1 MSKMKRL
8 IKIGFIIIISTVV
21 FWGCSEEFLDKPIPP
36 GQQTD
41 VSLYKTADGLSYLL
55 NLGYMGLSEYFDTD
69 AHFPICHLTL
79 GSIRSD
85 DAWSGKGVV
94 LYWEAFDINNFLLF
108 PDNQFVYGLYKSHY
122 LSIRYC
128 NSVINNANFA
138 FENPGQ
144 DEERIHNLVAQA
156 KTLRAFN
163 YFSLARAFGDVV
175 LILDASITKRPRDP
189 VSIIYDQAVGDL
201 TEAIESGALKRRD
214 ELPSEQLGQI
224 TIGAARA
231 ILAKTYMY
239 MAAEEPGNA
248 DGYYRSAYNEAKMV
262 IESGEYQLYSNYGDL
277 WQFDS
282 QFGPESIFE
291 IGYPEPGE
299 NFLQHHWWAS
309 WMRPLYVYKPG
320 TREKMGTDAYRGWG
334 HNTPTQDFVNAFEEG
349 DPRLHW
355 SVWFPGD
362 STAGLTEGDE
372 LHEICFIASESG
384 YYFRKTTPEQFI
396 PSVKS
401 FLGFKIYRYADLL
414 LIGAEAANE
423 IGETADALAWLEM
436 VRQRARETSAPFG
449 HGTDKIEGIPSVVT
463 TTNQSE
469 LREIIRH
476 ERRVE
481 LGGEGDRFYDL
492 KRWHGT
498 YGYDLANIINTANM
512 VPGPDYLITINENL
526 SGQPREPEDV
536 VVDLPK
542 HLLLPIPKV
551 EITINNGI
559 IKQNPGY

>member
-1 MSKMKRL
+1 MKRILKSGL
-8 IKIGFIIIISTVV
+8 IVLTTTIV
-21 FWGCSEEFLDKPIPP
+21 FSGCSEDFLDKPIPP

-41 VSLYKTADGLSYLL
+41 ATLYKTADGLNYLL
-55 NLGYMGLSEYFDTD
+55 NLGFMGLSEYFDTD

-85 DAWSGKGVV
+85 DAGSGKGVV

-108 PDNQFVYGLYKSHY
+108 EDNLFVYGLYKSHY

-128 NSVINNANFA
+128 NAVINNADFA
-138 FENPGQ
+138 LENPGE
-144 DEERIHNLVAQA
+144 DKERVRNLVAQA

-175 LILDASITKRPRDP
+175 LILDESITKRPRDP
-189 VSIIYDQAVGDL
+189 VIEAYNQTVNDL
-201 TEAIESGALKRRD
+201 KETIASGALKRRD
-214 ELPSEQLGQI
+214 ELSSEQLGQI

-239 MAAEEPGNA
+239 MAAEEPENA
-248 DGYYRSAYNEAKMV
+248 EEYYRSAYNEAKIV

-309 WMRPLYVYKPG
+309 WMRPLYIYKPG
-320 TREKMGTDAYRGWG
+320 TRQRMGTDSYRGWG

-362 STAGLTEGDE
+362 STAGLTEGEE
-372 LHEICFIASESG
+372 LHEICFVASETG
-384 YYFRKTTPEQFI
+384 YYFRKTTPEEFI

-414 LIGAEAANE
+414 LIGAEAGNE
-423 IGETADALAWLEM
+423 TGETADALAWLEM
-436 VRQRARETSAPFG
+436 VRNRARTTPAPFG
-449 HGTDKIEGIPSVVT
+449 HESDKIEGVPAEVT
-463 TTNQSE
+463 TANQAE

-481 LGGEGDRFYDL
+481 LGSEGDRFYDL

-498 YGYDLANIINTANM
+498 HGYDLREIIEAANM
-512 VPGPDYLITINENL
+512 VPGPDYLVTENENL
-526 SGQPREPEDV
+526 SGQPRQPENV
-536 VVDLPK
+536 NIDLPK
-542 HLLLPIPKV
+542 HLLLPIPKA
-551 EITINNGI
+551 EMLINSGV
-559 IKQNPGY
+559 IKQNEGY